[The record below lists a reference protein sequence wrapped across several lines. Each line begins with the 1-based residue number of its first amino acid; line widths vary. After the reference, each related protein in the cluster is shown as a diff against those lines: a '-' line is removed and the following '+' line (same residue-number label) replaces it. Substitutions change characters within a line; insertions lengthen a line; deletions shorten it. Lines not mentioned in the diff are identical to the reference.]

1 MATKDNST
9 NNDHNR
15 LRQDQVQREHTN
27 LKLLLKITRTISREL
42 NLNNLLKL
50 IMDEVK
56 DVLQCDRCTVFVL
69 DPEEHELWSRV
80 AHGEKTIR
88 FPSHMGIAGYVATS
102 GQVLNI
108 PNAYADARFNPN
120 IDKQTG
126 YNTKNILAA
135 PMRNK
140 LGDLIGVFQALN
152 KFGGPFTG
160 DDEELLDAISTIAAT
175 QIENAQLY
183 AEQKKTFD
191 SFIETLASTIDARD
205 PLTAGH
211 SKRIALYADAV
222 AQVVNLSESERE
234 VLRTAALLHDFGKIA
249 VREAILTKEGKLTD
263 KEFKHV
269 QHHPLYTQ
277 SILEK
282 INFSRELR
290 DVPIIAAS
298 HHERLDGS
306 GYPSGLADGSIH
318 HLAKILA
325 IVDVFDALTSRRHY
339 RDRMDFSNVMDIL
352 TRDAG
357 QKYDEFYI
365 AAFKKIKLNRLVR
378 ILEHENESRIEP
390 ADLEVLAKH
399 NVSDLLLAI
408 QMDPSEAASSRALQ
422 LFEKYYSRAYLGS
435 KGEESAYENH
445 H

>member
-140 LGDLIGVFQALN
+140 LGDIIGVFQALN